1 MPTGRTQTPII
12 AAIPLPPAVGEA
24 VEVEAA
30 ADRRPSAA
38 LEIAPVPRAAP
49 AAEAGAV
56 AVAASAAAVAGGDTG
71 DMAWISCRCTAE
83 NSAVNHE
90 VQRLEDG
97 NVARQGY
104 DFAVLRG
111 LCTPRPGDFLR
122 LVQQIGEAR
131 RYGSRA
137 EDIRVGR
144 GCRQRVGGSGESGW
158 SRRIGRDLR
167 SGIAGHY
174 LLRGYSAGQDVVR
187 TFRISLWNDES
198 LAQTD
203 RWKSSALPR
212 GRQ

>member
-12 AAIPLPPAVGEA
+12 AAIPLPPAGGEA

-38 LEIAPVPRAAP
+38 SEIAPVPRAAP
-49 AAEAGAV
+49 AAEAGEIARPALAAGQAAAEAEAGAV
-56 AVAASAAAVAGGDTG
+56 AVAASAAAAVAGGDTG

-97 NVARQGY
+97 NVARQGH

-158 SRRIGRDLR
+158 S
-167 SGIAGHY
+167 
-174 LLRGYSAGQDVVR
+174 
-187 TFRISLWNDES
+187 
-198 LAQTD
+198 
-203 RWKSSALPR
+203 
-212 GRQ
+212 

>member
-24 VEVEAA
+24 LEVEAA

-38 LEIAPVPRAAP
+38 SEIAPVPRAA
-49 AAEAGAV
+49 AEAEAGAV
-56 AVAASAAAVAGGDTG
+56 AVAASAAAAVAGGDAG

-90 VQRLEDG
+90 IQRLEDG
-97 NVARQGY
+97 NVAHQGH

-137 EDIRVGR
+137 EDIRFGR
-144 GCRQRVGGSGESGW
+144 GCRQRVGGSGESG
-158 SRRIGRDLR
+158 
-167 SGIAGHY
+167 
-174 LLRGYSAGQDVVR
+174 
-187 TFRISLWNDES
+187 
-198 LAQTD
+198 
-203 RWKSSALPR
+203 
-212 GRQ
+212 